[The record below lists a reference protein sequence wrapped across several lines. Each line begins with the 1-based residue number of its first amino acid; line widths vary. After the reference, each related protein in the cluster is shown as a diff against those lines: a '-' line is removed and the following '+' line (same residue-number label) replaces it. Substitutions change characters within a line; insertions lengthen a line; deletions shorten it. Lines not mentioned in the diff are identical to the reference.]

1 MKYDAQRS
9 FGYPVLRGNLDDY
22 VKGSFQPSISPQR
35 KVSGDAKKM
44 EFDCFF
50 DVSPIEIKK
59 LIQEKKA
66 SFVVVIDCRSTFF
79 RDTFKFQE
87 FKDQKIEIDAKLFKN
102 IFEIQSYIIADVNIT
117 NFKCQHI
124 NKEYDNESF
133 NFEKGSILAQ
143 AEPEE
148 YSVEDEKFQGLK
160 NLFQFSPNE
169 TYNDGEWY
177 YDVMQDRPKI
187 IANKKQ
193 CEYFQ
198 KMMHSKILLQNIIL
212 VPVVM
217 EMLIQMYQ
225 FGAEEYKWV
234 QTVETM
240 LDQKNLVFGEN
251 FDYFRNAQLLLGYPM
266 RQINNEFVEEE

>member
-1 MKYDAQRS
+1 
-9 FGYPVLRGNLDDY
+9 P
-22 VKGSFQPSISPQR
+22 
-35 KVSGDAKKM
+35 KVSGDDKKM
-44 EFDCFF
+44 RFDCFF
-50 DVSPIEIKK
+50 NVSPVEIKK

-102 IFEIQSYIIADVNIT
+102 TFEIQSYIIADENIT

-124 NKEYDNESF
+124 NKEYDNEFF

-160 NLFQFSPNE
+160 NLFQFSPIE
-169 TYNDGEWY
+169 TFKDGEWHF
-177 YDVMQDRPKI
+177 DVGGDRPKI
-187 IANKKQ
+187 LANKKQ

-198 KMMHSKILLQNIIL
+198 KMNHSKILLQNIIL
-212 VPVVM
+212 PTVVH
-217 EMLIQMYQ
+217 EMLNYMLNGYDQCL
-225 FGAEEYKWV
+225 WV
-234 QTVETM
+234 QTVQSM
-240 LDQKNLVFGEN
+240 LDQKNLELSDE
-251 FDYFRNAQLLLGYPM
+251 FDYIRNVQLLLGYPI